1 MSLSSSELAVERG
14 VEWLVAGL
22 VAGRAVMGWE
32 EEGTVAADGVE
43 EELAVVGRLMVGL
56 EVAGTGWHIHAFRR
70 RCRWRRRVLSGGLGQ
85 RTCLRF
91 QALAK
96 AVPEA
101 YQLLYPKGLQR
112 LAAQLRERDCCG
124 YLLGQP
130 LNPPAEPA
138 MNTFY

>member
-56 EVAGTGWHIHAFRR
+56 EVAGTAVVGWEEEGETVA
-70 RCRWRRRVLSGGLGQ
+70 VGGEQEGM
-85 RTCLRF
+85 
-91 QALAK
+91 A
-96 AVPEA
+96 AVGWLVAGLEVAVREA
-101 YQLLYPKGLQR
+101 VG
-112 LAAQLRERDCCG
+112 
-124 YLLGQP
+124 
-130 LNPPAEPA
+130 
-138 MNTFY
+138 